1 MNIFK
6 TLQVKQNAKEQERRG
21 GGGVFDPLFPEI
33 WYIIL
38 ITSELD
44 TGQVSTLK
52 QYLFNNFLN
61 NSMKKYL

>member
-6 TLQVKQNAKEQERRG
+6 TLQVKQNAKEQERR